1 MLVQIKIYRVRKRT
15 LGGFDISLPPDWAKK
30 KQLTGKEDI
39 GWYVDTDN
47 PDHLVLKLEG

>member
-39 GWYVDTDN
+39 GWYVDTNN
-47 PDHLVLKLEG
+47 PNLLVLKLEK